1 MDLSA
6 GLVIGRI
13 RGISIRVHWSW
24 SLIFALIA
32 WSLADGIFREVFEHW
47 SASQRWTAGI
57 ITATLFFLSVL
68 VHELAHAFVAQS
80 YGMRVPSI
88 TLFIF
93 GGVSSIDGEM
103 RSAGQEFR
111 IAIAGPLSSMALGLL
126 FGGLFLLLR
135 TGGPA
140 VVFGYLGFIN
150 FVLALFNL
158 LPGFPLDGGRVF
170 RSIVWARTHSQLRA
184 TRAASR
190 LGTVIAYLIIAI
202 GVIVVITVDIFG
214 LWYVLIGLFLRS
226 ASQDAL
232 AQLKVER
239 ALRDIPA
246 SQVMRPP
253 PEPIEG
259 TWTLQRVVDERV
271 LGAAERASF
280 VSGDG
285 RVIGLITTRD
295 LMDTPRDRWRSTRVE
310 QVMVRADD
318 VIVVGPETSVIEGMQ
333 LMQRHDVNQLP
344 VLTGGRL
351 VGVLTRADVLQ
362 QIELRTIF
370 DDGADLDDDDR
381 KRDR

>member
-1 MDLSA
+1 M
-6 GLVIGRI
+6 
-13 RGISIRVHWSW
+13 HWSW

-344 VLTGGRL
+344 VLAGGRL

-381 KRDR
+381 ERDR

>member
-57 ITATLFFLSVL
+57 ITAALFFLSVL

-111 IAIAGPLSSMALGLL
+111 IAIAGPLSSMALGVL

-170 RSIVWARTHSQLRA
+170 RSIVWARTHSRLRA

-190 LGTVIAYLIIAI
+190 LGTAIAYLIIAI

-381 KRDR
+381 ERDR

>member
-57 ITATLFFLSVL
+57 ITAVLFFLSVL

-80 YGMRVPSI
+80 YGMHVPSI

-111 IAIAGPLSSMALGLL
+111 IAIAGPLSSMALGVL

-135 TGGPA
+135 TGGPS

-150 FVLALFNL
+150 FALAIFNL

-190 LGTVIAYLIIAI
+190 LGTAIAYLIIAI

-271 LGAAERASF
+271 LGAAERVSF

-295 LMDTPRDRWRSTRVE
+295 LMGTPRDRWRSTRVE
-310 QVMVRADD
+310 EAMVRADD

-344 VLTGGRL
+344 VLDGGRL

-362 QIELRTIF
+362 QIELRVIF
-370 DDGADLDDDDR
+370 DDGADFDDDDR
-381 KRDR
+381 ERDR

>member
-47 SASQRWTAGI
+47 SAAQRWTAGI

-111 IAIAGPLSSMALGLL
+111 IAIAGPLSSMALGVL

-190 LGTVIAYLIIAI
+190 LGTAIAYLIIAI

-344 VLTGGRL
+344 VLAGGRL

-381 KRDR
+381 ERDR